1 MWVAWEMAITCIS
14 TVEYHNIRC
23 IFSVFMFCH
32 GFEII
37 FASSGFLMFLHWIR
51 IYSTRNLSESL
62 IFSSF
67 GKLRWTYLVLKS
79 PAFVWLCLLLETFK
93 TIRKACSECSAT
105 GWLIWHVYV
114 IANCRFL
121 GSRWQEYPR
130 KELSKC
136 SAQLRWPYL
145 CRTLQS
151 KVKDRH
157 NFLGNRLL

>member
-1 MWVAWEMAITCIS
+1 MFKIIDYGPCLFMWVAWEMAITCIS

-62 IFSSF
+62 IYSSF
-67 GKLRWTYLVLKS
+67 GKLSLNLPCFKEPSLCLAV
-79 PAFVWLCLLLETFK
+79 CLLLETFK
-93 TIRKACSECSAT
+93 TIRKACRECSAT

-136 SAQLRWPYL
+136 SSAAL
-145 CRTLQS
+145 TLP
-151 KVKDRH
+151 
-157 NFLGNRLL
+157 L